1 MKFTIWIVLI
11 ALGVMT
17 SAALA
22 ATVRVITEDAVIRK
36 ERRFFA
42 PAVARVRYG
51 AALEELSRQGDWL
64 RVNYQGK
71 RGWIHVSAVQ
81 EPKIDL
87 GTLAGGQ
94 AQQTSQDE
102 IALAGK
108 GFTPE
113 VEKAFQEKNPNLRY
127 DAVNQ
132 VSLHKVSEQKL
143 ESFFRA
149 GNLKEPGG
157 GS

>member
-1 MKFTIWIVLI
+1 MKLKIWIILV

-36 ERRFFA
+36 ERRFFS
-42 PAVARVRYG
+42 PPVARVRYG
-51 AALEELSRQGDWL
+51 TALEELSRHGDWL
-64 RVNYQGK
+64 RVKYQGK
-71 RGWIHVSAVQ
+71 QGWIHSSAVH

-113 VEKAFQEKNPNLRY
+113 VEKAFRGRNPKLRY
-127 DAVNQ
+127 DEVNQ
-132 VSLHKVSEQKL
+132 VASYRVSEQKL